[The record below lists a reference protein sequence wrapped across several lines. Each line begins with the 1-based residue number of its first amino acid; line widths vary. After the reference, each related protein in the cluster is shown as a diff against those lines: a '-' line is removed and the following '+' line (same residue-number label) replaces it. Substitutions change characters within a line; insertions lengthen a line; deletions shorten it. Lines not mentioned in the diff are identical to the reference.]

1 MKLKY
6 VLIGLL
12 LLILVTY
19 GILAVLVLNLRDR
32 GSVVAPGFTA
42 KEAYPLAL
50 TEARAWQEDCQ
61 LVSLNA
67 SWRGADLE
75 AILEDEEV
83 TWSFAFLSPST
94 RSLGIFAVTPQ
105 AAQRVDSRD
114 ASPNTR
120 TIQPDSWQVD
130 SPQVLTSFLNQGG
143 RQLLA
148 QDPTA
153 SVSLRLGPGEEENSM
168 VWLAI
173 GIASDKK
180 STITVQVDPGSG
192 VVLAAAP

>member
-1 MKLKY
+1 MKLRY
-6 VLIGLL
+6 VLIGLF

-50 TEARAWQEDCQ
+50 SEARAWQEDCQ

-67 SWRGADLE
+67 SWRGADPE
-75 AILEDEEV
+75 AIVEDEEV
-83 TWSFAFLSPST
+83 SWSFSFFSPTT
-94 RSLGIFAVTPQ
+94 RSLGIFAVTAHGARQ
-105 AAQRVDSRD
+105 LDSMD
-114 ASPNTR
+114 APPNTR
-120 TIQPDSWQVD
+120 TIEEGHWQVD
-130 SPQVLTSFLNQGG
+130 SHQVLTSFLNQGG

-148 QDPTA
+148 QDPA
-153 SVSLRLGPGEEENSM
+153 ANVSLRLGPGEEENSM

-173 GIASDKK
+173 AISGDKRD
-180 STITVQVDPGSG
+180 TITVQVDPGSG
-192 VVLAAAP
+192 DVLAAAP